1 MHQAAGNLILGD
13 QIRYLSV
20 IFQAPDVVDQ
30 VGPRFQGSFHYLT
43 LIAVDGHRDVKIT
56 FHHLNHRQHP
66 VDFLLVADLDMS
78 GAGRFPADINN
89 GGSLRDHLSGMLFGC
104 LQIIPLSA
112 IGKGVG
118 RHIEDAHDIAVIFHV
133 KQTVSYFH
141 HVTMLLLYY
150 RVRVRF
156 FFSALQLHS

>member
-1 MHQAAGNLILGD
+1 MILSN
-13 QIRYLSV
+13 QIRHLAV
-20 IFQAPDVVDQ
+20 VFQTPNVVDQ
-30 VGPRFQGSFHYLT
+30 VSPRFQGSFYYLT
-43 LIAVDGHRDVKIT
+43 LIAVDGHRDVKIA
-56 FHHLNHRQHP
+56 FHHFNDRQHP
-66 VDFLLVADLDMS
+66 VNFLLVADLGMP
-78 GAGRFPADINN
+78 GPGRFPADINN
-89 GGSLRDHLSGMLFGC
+89 GGSLRNHLSGMLFGC
-104 LQIIPLSA
+104 LQIIPFST

-118 RHIEDAHDIAVIFHV
+118 RHIENTHDIAVIFHV